1 MTGGLEKSLQ
11 YSDTVPLPSK
21 AASLPENSVLVR
33 VAYASLNPVDYKLPE
48 TALLRVLGISKP
60 GIPCGDF
67 VGTVVSTTMPG
78 LRPGDRVF
86 GSNDP
91 SKGGALAEYMVLSG
105 RENVVPLSEGENI
118 SDAATLGVA
127 GLTAYQCLQPYVKEG
142 SKVFI
147 NGGSGGVGIFSIQIA
162 KKLGCIV
169 TTTCSGPNVEFCKSL
184 GADDVVDYRTVDVVE
199 HLKRQGTQY
208 DLLIDNVNT
217 PSIYYSAHHYL
228 KPEGRFITIAGSP
241 DVASVISMLKMFC
254 LPTWLGGG
262 QRRAQFLLRKSDAE
276 GLAKMAE
283 WVQEG
288 SVKAVVEK
296 IYELDQAGE
305 AFARM
310 KSGRTRGKLVVKV
323 AGE

>member
-1 MTGGLEKSLQ
+1 MSISLPTCMKASQWTIMIGGLEKSLQ
-11 YSDTVPLPSK
+11 YSDTVSLPNN
-21 AASLPENSVLVR
+21 AASLPENSTLVR

-48 TALLRVLGISKP
+48 TPLLRILGISKP

-91 SKGGALAEYMVLSG
+91 SKGGALAEYMVVSG
-105 RENVVPLSEGENI
+105 RENVVPLSEGESI
-118 SDAATLGVA
+118 RDAATLGVA

-184 GADDVVDYRTVDVVE
+184 GANQVIDYRTVDVVE

-208 DLLIDNVNT
+208 DPPDRQR
-217 PSIYYSAHHYL
+217 
-228 KPEGRFITIAGSP
+228 RFITIAGSP

-262 QRRAQFLLRKSDAE
+262 QRRAQFLLRKSEAE
-276 GLAKMAE
+276 GLAKIAE
-283 WVQEG
+283 WTQEG

-310 KSGRTRGKLVVKV
+310 KSGRTRGKLVVRV